1 MLKKT
6 FYLGIPILFGLI
18 LLFVFYQPSL
28 IKIIIGDSLILV
40 LTFLTGIF
48 LIQGKIKKQW
58 IFLVQLIL
66 FVLSGLGFFLFLSGF
81 FWITI
86 FLFLFL
92 IILGFFL
99 FHLFQFFYQ
108 PRICQPDI
116 FQKTVLWLNFI
127 ISYWAMAFLSGV
139 LAKSAFE
146 LSFFINLLAVFGLF
160 FWLNYYYLFFNRLDE
175 FKNDLLIVSLFLTE
189 IYLGL
194 NFLPLGIYINAF
206 LISLILLAI
215 YFFYFSQNKK
225 IEL

>member
-6 FYLGIPILFGLI
+6 FYLAVPILFGLI

-28 IKIIIGDSLILV
+28 IKIIIGDSLILF
-40 LTFLTGIF
+40 LTFLVGIF
-48 LIQGKIKKQW
+48 LIQVKKQW
-58 IFLVQLIL
+58 IFLVQLML
-66 FVLSGLGFFLFLSGF
+66 FVLSGLGFFLFLSGL
-81 FWITI
+81 FWITVFI
-86 FLFLFL
+86 FLFL

-116 FQKTVLWLNFI
+116 FQKTVFWLNFI
-127 ISYWAMAFLSGV
+127 ISYWALAFLSGV

-146 LSFFINLLAVFGLF
+146 LSFFINLLVVFGLF

-189 IYLGL
+189 IYLSL
-194 NFLPLGIYINAF
+194 NFLPLGIYLNAF

>member
-6 FYLGIPILFGLI
+6 FYLAVPILFGLI

-28 IKIIIGDSLILV
+28 IKIIIGDSLILF
-40 LTFLTGIF
+40 LTFLVGIF

-58 IFLVQLIL
+58 IFLVQLML
-66 FVLSGLGFFLFLSGF
+66 FVLSGLGFFLFLSGL
-81 FWITI
+81 FWITVFI
-86 FLFLFL
+86 FLFL

-116 FQKTVLWLNFI
+116 FQKTVFWLNFI
-127 ISYWAMAFLSGV
+127 ISYWALAFLSGV

-146 LSFFINLLAVFGLF
+146 LSFFINLLVVFGLF

-189 IYLGL
+189 IYLSL
-194 NFLPLGIYINAF
+194 NFLPLGIYLNAF